1 MSFRHT
7 TEQGRFLR
15 KFVSEPVTSLVRQED
30 LSFCASRLLLMGQ
43 YIRRRDVALATLIE
57 DCLQDLARLSPNGAL
72 ERLHAGQPT
81 WQASPVYWCL
91 ACHVLAQVLSEFSA
105 ETPASTVTDLRT
117 SLGTWF
123 PRLREILEDP
133 ALPADDLLLVC
144 LQCYLTQ
151 CAIFHD
157 LGSFDWGAER
167 LLGLITPET
176 LASEVAM
183 ESTALLMGIYSRP
196 QDEEVQRVLAGT
208 LERAA
213 STGNEHARRGAQSLA
228 GIVLPDFSRASG
240 SSAAAGRSGPPAS
253 RTGVRK
259 SSSSSR
265 RPLGTLI
272 AETLG
277 SYSWLIGVLVFLGIL
292 LCCLSGVGK
301 MYEWFENNSNVGQ
314 QSLSDWYK
322 RAEAANQ
329 SRREDDRVAEAR
341 APRPWEAPET
351 PAPVVSPPEPTP
363 DATPTPPPRTEEE
376 IRAAF
381 QQLHERHTR
390 LMQSRLGLPR
400 QTRSFNGDETVTAR
414 AEYIRSNPP
423 VLSSIGGWKASAV
436 HQIRWFENDVHV
448 ATHSIEARYEWNGTE
463 WRLLG
468 AARSFNVRDAHG
480 NLVYAT
486 APEERAWAEALFAHN
501 PFYE

>member
-1 MSFRHT
+1 MSYRHT
-7 TEQGRFLR
+7 IEQGRFLR

-43 YIRRRDVALATLIE
+43 YVRRRDVALATLIE

-72 ERLHAGQPT
+72 DRLRTGQPT
-81 WQASPVYWCL
+81 WPASPVYWCL

-123 PRLREILEDP
+123 PRLRETLEDP
-133 ALPADDLLLVC
+133 ALPVDDLLLVC

-157 LGSFDWGAER
+157 LASFEWGAER
-167 LLGLITPET
+167 LFALMTPDL

-196 QDEEVQRVLAGT
+196 QDEETQRVLAGM

-213 STGNEHARRGAQSLA
+213 ASGNELARRGAQSLA
-228 GIVLPDFSRASG
+228 GIVLPDFSRAST
-240 SSAAAGRSGPPAS
+240 SAAPRAPAGGSKTA
-253 RTGVRK
+253 VRK
-259 SSSSSR
+259 SSTSNR
-265 RPLGTLI
+265 RSFGALVG
-272 AETLG
+272 ETLG
-277 SYSWLIGVLVFLGIL
+277 SYSWLIGVLIFVGIFV
-292 LCCLSGVGK
+292 CCIGGVGK

-322 RAEAANQ
+322 RAESANQ
-329 SRREDDRVAEAR
+329 SRREDDRAAELR
-341 APRPWEAPET
+341 APIPWEAPET
-351 PAPVVSPPEPTP
+351 PEPVVATPEPTP
-363 DATPTPPPRTEEE
+363 EATPTPAPQPRTEQE
-376 IRAAF
+376 IRAAL
-381 QQLHERHTR
+381 QQTLERHTR

-423 VLSSIGGWKASAV
+423 VITSVGGWKASAV